1 MANVG
6 PFVCAGFVVALSLAA
21 CGDPDEPLDPGPK
34 GCDAA
39 IAAEDGATV
48 KGDTRTSE
56 HVTEGSCITG
66 TAPEVRY
73 RVVPKQTGMLD
84 LSLESSADLGLYVRT
99 SCEDA
104 ASEIGCTDLG
114 KEGEPEQLSVPV
126 TEGQPVWIVID
137 GYEKSDDGSFK
148 LTLASRPIACGD
160 SKVEGQ
166 EECDPPDGSKT
177 CTDDCKLVP
186 EACGD
191 GVDNDLDGFIDCE
204 DSADCGADAAACP
217 IAMTC
222 GGAGMLK
229 PNGTSGDTSSGSGD
243 FAGSCTGGSLSPEAL
258 FSYSPASTGA
268 LKVTLQSAK
277 NLGVYVR
284 SSCQDANSEL
294 GCLDD
299 ALAGAAEVLVVPVDM
314 GTAVTIFV
322 DAAKP
327 TDAGAFTVAA
337 ALEPSTEVEPNNTTE
352 NASGYGAATFVG
364 AISPAGDEDYVK
376 IDVPAQGATLTATV
390 EDFGNG
396 DCANFK
402 LDSVLEVFGPDGKTS
417 LAVNDDAGNFCSQAE
432 VKGLAPGDHFVR
444 LAASK
449 NAKIPVFAY
458 RLSLQVK

>member
-39 IAAEDGATV
+39 ITAEDGATV
-48 KGDTRTSE
+48 EGDTRTSE
-56 HVTEGSCITG
+56 HVTEGSCVTG

-73 RVVPKQTGMLD
+73 RVVPKRTGMLD
-84 LSLESSADLGLYVRT
+84 LKLEASSDLGMYVRK

-104 ASEIGCTDLG
+104 ASEIGCADLG

-126 TEGQPVWIVID
+126 TEGEPVWIVID
-137 GYEKSDDGSFK
+137 GYEKANAGSFT
-148 LTLASRPIACGD
+148 LALASRPIACGD
-160 SKVEGQ
+160 SKAEGQ
-166 EECDPPDGSKT
+166 EECDPPDGGKT
-177 CTDDCKLVP
+177 CTVDCKLVP

-191 GVDNDLDGFIDCE
+191 GVDNDLDGFTDCE
-204 DSADCGADAAACP
+204 DSADCGADVAACP
-217 IAMTC
+217 IATTC
-222 GGAGMLK
+222 GGAGGLE
-229 PNGTSGDTSSGSGD
+229 PNGTAGDTSGGSGD

-258 FSYSPASTGA
+258 FSYSPASAGA
-268 LKVTLQSAK
+268 LKITLESAD

-284 SSCQDANSEL
+284 ASCADAASEL

-299 ALAGAAEVLVVPVDM
+299 AAGGTAEVLVVPVDM
-314 GTAVTIFV
+314 GAPVTIFV

-327 TDAGAFTVAA
+327 ADAGAFTVAA
-337 ALEPSTEVEPNNTTE
+337 ALEPSTEVEPNNTTK

-364 AISPAGDEDYVK
+364 AISPSGDEDYVK

-402 LDSVLEVFGPDGKTS
+402 LDSALEVFGPDGKTS
-417 LAVNDDAGNFCSQAE
+417 LATNDDAGNFCSQVV
-432 VKGLAPGDHFVR
+432 VKGLAPGAHFVR

-449 NAKIPVFAY
+449 NAKIHAFAY